1 MLEFNEPDDAPPII
15 LNFFDTDEGGM
26 FSLGG
31 DDDDYMGRAIICLD
45 QIGDP
50 NDPATHLAT
59 DEARDTIPQPTWYP
73 VKYSMNAGWSEA
85 NGARV
90 LVSFGQ
96 SEFHESFTLE
106 AESIALDTAMK
117 IPEEGNEEVML
128 PLPMPDLA
136 VRPMNVE
143 INVLGFRDLLT
154 SGLLPIK
161 KAYAKFSVKSL
172 LPPAQGKAV
181 SEIFTQPG
189 EGGSDPNV
197 RTTLKF
203 EVRIPSEPFY
213 TPRMT
218 CMAYDKLYFD
228 GMKQPILGT
237 FTLKLGEILAAGRAA
252 DASTVR
258 EAAQLT
264 DILRASLSAKSG
276 AQSHKT
282 MLEIVTEQRNLLKA
296 RDEGSRGLNE
306 SEIAIVVKGG
316 VKAIT

>member
-1 MLEFNEPDDAPPII
+1 
-15 LNFFDTDEGGM
+15 
-26 FSLGG
+26 
-31 DDDDYMGRAIICLD
+31 
-45 QIGDP
+45 
-50 NDPATHLAT
+50 
-59 DEARDTIPQPTWYP
+59 
-73 VKYSMNAGWSEA
+73 
-85 NGARV
+85 
-90 LVSFGQ
+90 
-96 SEFHESFTLE
+96 
-106 AESIALDTAMK
+106 
-117 IPEEGNEEVML
+117 ML

-306 SEIAIVVKGG
+306 SEIAIVVKEG